1 MFQIFV
7 VELLFFL
14 STGRGPETFCSSDG
28 RRLPVCGW
36 SRNYSSLKKRSVI
49 ALCRKSVFILIFDD
63 NGRGIL
69 HCTAQAVAM
78 PVGAVCLSS
87 GVLVGR
93 DIGNLGVFGVIVRID
108 CCY

>member
-1 MFQIFV
+1 MTTVAAF
-7 VELLFFL
+7 
-14 STGRGPETFCSSDG
+14 
-28 RRLPVCGW
+28 
-36 SRNYSSLKKRSVI
+36 
-49 ALCRKSVFILIFDD
+49 
-63 NGRGIL
+63 L